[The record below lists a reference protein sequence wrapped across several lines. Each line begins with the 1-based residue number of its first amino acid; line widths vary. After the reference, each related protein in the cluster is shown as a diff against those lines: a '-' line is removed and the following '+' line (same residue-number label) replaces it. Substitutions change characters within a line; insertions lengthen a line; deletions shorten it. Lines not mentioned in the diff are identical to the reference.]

1 MTKATYN
8 VKSIDSNDLV
18 EQSGTVVLIPVEDK
32 TIYASYVVTSGQCRL
47 IHIASGRILYA
58 FRQREYKSPK
68 KYITMVFEGIC
79 KERPGM
85 VLKAL
90 NYSKKI
96 NEIPDGYI

>member
-8 VKSIDSNDLV
+8 ITIRDSDDLV
-18 EQSGTVVLIPVEDK
+18 EQSGTVILIPVADK

-47 IHIASGRILYA
+47 VHIASGRILYA

-68 KYITMVFEGIC
+68 NYIKMVFEGIC
-79 KERPGM
+79 EENPSM
-85 VLKAL
+85 ILKTLYAAE
-90 NYSKKI
+90 KI